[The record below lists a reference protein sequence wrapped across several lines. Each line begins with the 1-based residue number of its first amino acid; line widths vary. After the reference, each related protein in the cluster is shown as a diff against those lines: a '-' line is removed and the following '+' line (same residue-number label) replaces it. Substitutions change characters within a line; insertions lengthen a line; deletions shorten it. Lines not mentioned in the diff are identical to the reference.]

1 MGQPPAPQP
10 PQQPVPPPMPAPPA
24 APPVAPAY
32 AAAPAAPGKGMA
44 IASMVLGLVAI
55 CFWCIPYLGI
65 PCALVG
71 VILGALAMKKI
82 NQAGGVGKGMAITG
96 LVLSIVVL
104 AIMVVLTIVAIAVFN
119 SPEFQ
124 EQLRRAQQMQG
135 G

>member
-1 MGQPPAPQP
+1 
-10 PQQPVPPPMPAPPA
+10 MPAPPA

-55 CFWCIPYLGI
+55 CFWCIPYLGL

-82 NQAGGVGKGMAITG
+82 NQAGGAGKGMAITG

-104 AIMVVLTIVAIAVFN
+104 AIMIVLTIVIIVAMN

-124 EQLRRAQQMQG
+124 DAVRRAQELQNN
-135 G
+135 